1 VWMCEM
7 RIPLSAMKTSISPG
21 AQWRGN
27 FYRAEGTG
35 SDEQRSL
42 LAWSTVVAQHEAFHN
57 PSRFGIIHFAP

>member
-1 VWMCEM
+1 
-7 RIPLSAMKTSISPG
+7 MKTSISPG